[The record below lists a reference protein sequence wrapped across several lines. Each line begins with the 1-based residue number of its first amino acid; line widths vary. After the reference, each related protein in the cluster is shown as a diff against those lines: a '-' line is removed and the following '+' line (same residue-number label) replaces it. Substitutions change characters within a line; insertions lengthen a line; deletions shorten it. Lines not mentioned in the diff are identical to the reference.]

1 MKLLIFDNCLN
12 ACVLNKVRKI
22 TLLAM
27 FASLLL
33 VSFSTITT
41 FVLAAKFTA
50 TMSGTNEV
58 PPLNTTT
65 SGYTSFRTASNDTVI
80 KYKVNI
86 TGLSDVT
93 GAQILQGKGGQKGD
107 LVVDLLNDSKQ
118 NKIKLGM
125 AIRGNITYSDLTGP
139 MKGKTLDALLSALKA
154 GDTYVNI
161 ITLPHPTGEIR
172 GQIVSDSAKSTNLT
186 GSANTNMTELGN
198 TTS

>member
-1 MKLLIFDNCLN
+1 MIFNNCLN
-12 ACVLNKVRKI
+12 ANVLNKVRKI

-50 TMSGTNEV
+50 TMSSTNEV

-65 SGYTSFRTASNDTVI
+65 SGYTSFRTASNETVI
-80 KYKVNI
+80 KYKINI

-93 GAQILQGKGGQKGD
+93 GAQVLQGKGGQNGD

-125 AIRGNITYSDLTGP
+125 AVRGNITYSDLTGP
-139 MKGKTLDALLSALKA
+139 MKGKTLDALLTAFKA

-161 ITLPHPTGEIR
+161 FTLTHPNGEIR
-172 GQIVSDSAKSTNLT
+172 GQIESGSAKSTNDS
-186 GSANTNMTELGN
+186 GSANINMTGMGN
-198 TTS
+198 TTIR

>member
-1 MKLLIFDNCLN
+1 MIFNNCLN
-12 ACVLNKVRKI
+12 VCVLNKVRKI

-33 VSFSTITT
+33 VSFATMTT

-50 TMSGTNEV
+50 NMSGTNEV

-93 GAQILQGKGGQKGD
+93 GAQVLQGKGGQNGD
-107 LVVDLLNDSKQ
+107 VVVDLLNGSKK

-139 MKGKTLDALLSALKA
+139 MKGKTLDALLSAFKV

-161 ITLPHPTGEIR
+161 FTLTHPNGEIR
-172 GQIVSDSAKSTNLT
+172 GQIESDSAKSTDLAGPT
-186 GSANTNMTELGN
+186 NTNMTEMGN
-198 TTS
+198 TTSS